1 MRILSLPHTFV
12 FIKQILI
19 PKMMKTQRIVTLSM
33 LLALFVGL
41 GQVRAQGF
49 KDRMK
54 GKLKKD
60 NSAIY
65 ECGYVYQPGL
75 KDKLNPMKGLQKAL
89 GGAVTEGG
97 ESELGNIAISVFYQA
112 HQHPQE
118 IMRYPTATPG
128 WETCGDAVFLGMTNR
143 SGAGLSQTDG
153 KVMMDGQ
160 EIAKAGMGTYYQ
172 GFKPELRGEK
182 PVQIS
187 SSNGDKIDLA
197 VKPGAP
203 LEILS
208 IDGKAKGE
216 EILIDGTK
224 DIVIEL
230 ENGDADP
237 QSMLHVQMVCKLVG
251 TPIMYDVIVTRPKN
265 TITIPKEAFK
275 NFEGSPSPYMKDN
288 TLIVNRVT
296 ETIIEGT
303 DAGAIRTLSN
313 YMDWWPVSIGGDL
326 SKGSALTMGFDST
339 KNTQIKVDMQTHGD
353 YSFVIRKEGPY
364 TAPPVKLIRKVAVA
378 SFVVRG
384 NLKQEITTT
393 SSSGN
398 VVWTNKITKW
408 FPDLEKGD
416 WQGLADRLYQ
426 TFETQLKTEMG
437 WEVMPLSQVTAAEAY
452 KHTKT
457 ITDHV
462 TQNYVEVGAGGTKRI
477 LTTGTTDIFKDLS
490 ITFPGDF
497 VSERLIQELYVDAV
511 IAITFDLNF
520 NFESEG
526 LDPQVV
532 IECFAP
538 NVSYKTAAKYFS
550 GRASTQALSLS
561 EANKYQGGAT
571 NCLYQM
577 IKGDTFIK
585 EFQQAME
592 QLSAKEDHYPVYEK
606 LWQAKK

>member
-1 MRILSLPHTFV
+1 
-12 FIKQILI
+12 
-19 PKMMKTQRIVTLSM
+19 MKTQANISLSI
-33 LLALFVGL
+33 LIALFVSL
-41 GQVRAQGF
+41 GPLHAQSF
-49 KDRMK
+49 KDKMK

-60 NSAIY
+60 KSDIY
-65 ECGYVYQPGL
+65 ECGYVYQPTM

-97 ESELGNIAISVFYQA
+97 ESDLGNIAISVYYQA

-128 WETCGDAVFLGMTNR
+128 WETCGDAVFLGMTNKA
-143 SGAGLSQTDG
+143 GAGLSQTDG
-153 KVMMDGQ
+153 KVMMNGQ
-160 EIAKAGMGTYYQ
+160 EIAKAGIGTYYQ
-172 GFKPELRGEK
+172 GFKPEGRGEK
-182 PVQIS
+182 QIQIS
-187 SSNGDKIDLA
+187 SSNGDQIDLA

-237 QSMLHVQMVCKLVG
+237 KSQLHVQMICKLVG
-251 TPIMYDVIVTRPKN
+251 TPITYDVIVTKAQN
-265 TITIPKEAFK
+265 TINIPKEAFK
-275 NFEGSPSPYMKDN
+275 NFEGSPSPFVKDN

-296 ETIIEGT
+296 EKIIEGT
-303 DAGAIRTLSN
+303 DAGAIRTLSA
-313 YMDWWPVSIGGDL
+313 YMDWTPVSVGGDL
-326 SKGSALTMGFDST
+326 SKGSALTMGFDTT
-339 KNTQIKVDMQTHGD
+339 KNTQIKIDLSSRGE
-353 YSFVIRKEGPY
+353 YNFVVNKDGPY
-364 TAPPVKLIRKVAVA
+364 TSPPVKLIKKVAVA

-384 NLKQEITTT
+384 NLKQEKTFTG
-393 SSSGN
+393 SAGN
-398 VVWTNKITKW
+398 TVWTNKVTKW
-408 FPDLEKGD
+408 FPDIEKGD
-416 WQGLADRLYQ
+416 WQALADRLYQ
-426 TFETQLKTEMG
+426 SFETQLKTDMG
-437 WEVMPLSQVTAAEAY
+437 WDMLPLSQVTAAEAY
-452 KHTKT
+452 KHTKA

-497 VSERLIQELYVDAV
+497 VSERLVKELGVDAV
-511 IAITFDLNF
+511 IALTFDLNF

-526 LDPQVV
+526 LDPQVT

-550 GRASTQALSLS
+550 ASASTQALSLS
-561 EANKYQGGAT
+561 EANKYQGGAA

-585 EFQQAME
+585 EFKQALE
-592 QLSAKEDHYPVYEK
+592 QLSTKEDHYPVYEK
-606 LWQAKK
+606 LWQAKL